1 MNTVSEYMA
10 VGLPIVSF
18 DLKESRYSAQ
28 AAAVYV
34 PNNDEKAFAQAI
46 IELLNNPERRAQMGE
61 FGRKRF
67 LECLSW
73 EHSKSKLIEF
83 YDRLLQPKGAAL
95 AAASEV
101 PDMGVRP

>member
-1 MNTVSEYMA
+1 MNKIIEYMA

-28 AAAVYV
+28 DAAVYI

-46 IELLNNPERRAQMGE
+46 IDLLNDPERRQQMGE

-73 EHSKSKLIEF
+73 EHSREKL
-83 YDRLLQPKGAAL
+83 D
-95 AAASEV
+95 
-101 PDMGVRP
+101 